1 MPVYDLIWMKCCS
14 LLLKLTTTTTTK
26 QTKKK
31 NTSGWVLLPD
41 GGEARPEVSVASAGN
56 AIRGYG
62 SEKTAASSL
71 YAHYAWY
78 STNR

>member
-1 MPVYDLIWMKCCS
+1 MLF
-14 LLLKLTTTTTTK
+14 LTAKINHNNNNKTK
-26 QTKKK
+26 EKK
-31 NTSGWVLLPD
+31 NTSGGVLLPD